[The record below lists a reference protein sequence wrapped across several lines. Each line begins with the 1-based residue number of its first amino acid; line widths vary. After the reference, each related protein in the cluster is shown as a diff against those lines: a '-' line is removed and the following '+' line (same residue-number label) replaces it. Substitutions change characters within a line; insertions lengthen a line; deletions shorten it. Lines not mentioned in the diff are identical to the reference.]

1 MPDFRLIFQAAPGLY
16 LVLDPEL
23 KIVAVSDAYLRATM
37 TKRDDILGRGIF
49 DAFPDNPDDPSAT
62 GVRNLRTSLERV
74 LREKV
79 PDAMAVQKYDVRRP
93 ESEGGAFEQ
102 RHWSPVNSPV
112 LDSSEKVLYII
123 HRVEDV
129 TEFVRLKQQEIAQ
142 EKLTEDLR
150 TRTGQMEAEIYQ
162 RAAEV
167 QEANRRLE
175 ATNVALIKA
184 KEEAE
189 RGSQFKDQFLST
201 MSHELRTPLNAV
213 LGFSDLLADER
224 FGPLNERQKRYI
236 AHIHTGGKHL
246 LSLINDILDLSKIE
260 AGRMELA
267 NENLAVDAIFSEVL
281 SVMRPLGDR
290 KSHTLT
296 QRVQSAMVVRA
307 DATRL
312 RQVLM
317 NLLGNA
323 IKFTPDGGFIELN
336 AFNVRGD
343 VRIEV
348 RDSGPGIPPEE
359 QKRIFEAFYRLRESG
374 THTEGTGLGL
384 AITHRLVELHGGELT
399 LESELGHGSCF
410 YFTLPAAHGFRDLVP
425 SKTPQFSGVPRLPR
439 VLVIEDDKAAAQLIH
454 AQLSST
460 GYDVLICHEPQKALE
475 HAIQFQPG
483 AITLDIVMKPK
494 NGWEVLTQ
502 LKRDARTANI
512 PILVVS
518 ILDQPGMGAL
528 LGADEYLVKPVD
540 KSALLAALARRINV
554 NPAPGRV
561 RPALVVE
568 DDVSTRE
575 FITEMLTS
583 QGRVVV
589 TASDGAQARAQINL
603 LLPEF
608 AILDLGL
615 PDISGLELLAE
626 WRSHPRT
633 AELPVFVLTGK
644 DVTRED
650 QEYLRRHAESLFH
663 KRHSWHDA
671 LARELNRVLSL
682 GPPERV

>member
-1 MPDFRLIFQAAPGLY
+1 MPDFRLLFQATPGLY

-23 KIVAVSDAYLRATM
+23 RIVAVSDAYLRATM
-37 TKRDDILGRGIF
+37 TKREEILGRGIF
-49 DAFPDNPDDPSAT
+49 DVFPDNPDDPSAT

-79 PDAMAVQKYDVRRP
+79 PDAMAVQKYDIRRP

-112 LDSSEKVLYII
+112 LDLDKKVLYII

-129 TEFVRLKQQEIAQ
+129 TEFVRLKQQEIAH

-162 RAAEV
+162 RATEV

-175 ATNVALIKA
+175 ATNIALVKA

-189 RGSQFKDQFLST
+189 RGSRFKDQFLST

-236 AHIHTGGKHL
+236 AHIHTGGRHL

-267 NENLAVDAIFSEVL
+267 KESLAVDAIFSEVL

-296 QRVQSAMVVRA
+296 QRVQPAMVVRA

-336 AFNVRGD
+336 AFTVRGD

-384 AITHRLVELHGGELT
+384 AITHRLVELHGGDLT

-410 YFTLPAAHGFRDLVP
+410 YFTLPAALGFRDSIP
-425 SKTPQFSGVPRLPR
+425 SKTPEFSGVPRLPR
-439 VLVIEDDKAAAQLIH
+439 VLVIEDDKAAAQLIQ

-502 LKRDARTANI
+502 LKRDARTSTI

-540 KSALLAALARRINV
+540 KPALLAALARRINV
-554 NPAPGRV
+554 KPATGRV

-603 LLPEF
+603 HLPEF
-608 AILDLGL
+608 VILDLGL

-644 DVTRED
+644 DVSRED